1 MSAIPKRLQ
10 GLTPSHARSKV
21 QEAGLAK
28 RVGGAVV
35 KGSGSGDERGDVR
48 LKGFARIEAKTTAAA
63 SFSVTVD
70 IIRKLENA
78 VVGTREIPI
87 LEVEIQGGARKLIV
101 MPSWALD
108 MILDTL
114 KNPELAYRVVDE

>member
-1 MSAIPKRLQ
+1 M
-10 GLTPSHARSKV
+10 TPSHARSKV

-28 RVGGAVV
+28 RVGGVVV

-48 LKGFARIEAKTTAAA
+48 LKGVVRIEAKTTAAA

-70 IIRKLENA
+70 IIRKLNNA
-78 VVGTREIPI
+78 VAGTKEIPI
-87 LEVEIQGGARKLIV
+87 LEVEILSGAMKLIV

-108 MILDTL
+108 IILDTI
-114 KNPELAYRVVDE
+114 KP